1 MLRHFKG
8 SLAKNSRA
16 GIALDGPKASIA
28 RVRRQAN
35 SPPSLAIRRFDTQGD
50 WLDEAAR
57 HADDM
62 DLERTATSSV
72 LAASDYQLQLL
83 EMPNVPAEE
92 LAAAVRWRIKDLID
106 VPLDEAVVE
115 LIEMPPHSNPGAPH
129 TGYAVV
135 THRDT
140 VMQHIESMQRADMPM
155 DVIDIPEL
163 CVRNVAVLL
172 PQDKDGVAFLHFT
185 EDRGYL
191 TITRQGVLHLT
202 RHLDKGR
209 RAIAE
214 AAADDFMLQELLGG
228 LALEVQRSLDYY
240 ESHYDCRPITQIAL
254 GPGADLDALPAGLS
268 QNLGISVQMIDFEDL
283 FSLED
288 DVSAETQG
296 SCLLAVGAA
305 LRSDAALQGAGGS

>member
-16 GIALDGPKASIA
+16 GVALDGAKVSIA
-28 RVRRQAN
+28 RVRRQPD
-35 SPPSLAIRRFDTQGD
+35 SPPSLALRLLDSEDDWRRNAG
-50 WLDEAAR
+50 R
-57 HADDM
+57 HADEM
-62 DLERTATSSV
+62 DLQRTATSSV
-72 LAASDYQLQLL
+72 LTHGAYQLQSL

-92 LAAAVRWRIKDLID
+92 LSAAVRWRIKDLID
-106 VPLDEAVVE
+106 VPLEDAVVE

-140 VMQHIESMQRADMPM
+140 VVQQAESMERADLKM

-209 RAIAE
+209 RAIA
-214 AAADDFMLQELLGG
+214 AAADDDFMLQELISG

-240 ESHYDCRPITQIAL
+240 ESHYDCRPITQIAV
-254 GPGADLDALPAGLS
+254 GPGAGLDALPAGLA
-268 QNLGISVQMIDFEDL
+268 QNLGISVHTVDFEDL
-283 FSLED
+283 FSLENE
-288 DVSAETQG
+288 VSTEVQG

-305 LRSDAALQGAGGS
+305 LRSDAALQGKGAS